1 MRRPLLLSATIVL
14 ALVMSAATTHAQTI
28 ALAATLSGS
37 SETPG
42 VLTGANATA
51 KVTLHTDQTVSYELD
66 IFNMPSGTTQAH
78 FHVGGA
84 GLAGPIVVDI
94 PVPTTASNDFSVR
107 GTVGPSS
114 LRPQPT
120 QGIRSWED
128 FIQSLVGGQTY
139 LNVHSQVNPSG
150 EIRGQV
156 LRVP

>member
-1 MRRPLLLSATIVL
+1 MRRYLFGCGAVVI
-14 ALVMSAATTHAQTI
+14 AMAMSAGIARAQTI
-28 ALAATLSGS
+28 ELAATLTGS
-37 SETPG
+37 NETPG
-42 VLTGANATA
+42 VLTGANASA
-51 KVTLHTDQTVSYELD
+51 KVILNPDQTVTYELV

-78 FHVGGA
+78 FHVGGV

-94 PVPTTASNDFSVR
+94 PVPATISNDYTVS
-107 GTVGPSS
+107 GTAGPSS

-156 LRVP
+156 LRVQ